1 MKLKSFVTAT
11 LALGLLSTVGA
22 ALPSHEASADSNN
35 GYKEMT
41 VDGYHTVPYTISVD
55 GITALHRT
63 YFIFPENKNVLYQ
76 EIDSKVKLYQEIDS
90 KVKNELASQR
100 GVTTEKIN
108 NAQTAT
114 YTLTLNDGNKKVV
127 NLKKNDDAKNSID
140 PSTIKQIQ
148 IVVK

>member
-1 MKLKSFVTAT
+1 M
-11 LALGLLSTVGA
+11 
-22 ALPSHEASADSNN
+22 N
-35 GYKEMT
+35 
-41 VDGYHTVPYTISVD
+41 GYHTVPYTISVD

-63 YFIFPENKNVLYQ
+63 YFVFPENKKVLYQ
-76 EIDSKVKLYQEIDS
+76 EIDSKVKNQ
-90 KVKNELASQR
+90 LASQR

>member
-41 VDGYHTVPYTISVD
+41 MDGYHTVPYTISVD

-63 YFIFPENKNVLYQ
+63 YFVFPENKKVLYQ
-76 EIDSKVKLYQEIDS
+76 EID
-90 KVKNELASQR
+90 NELASQR

-127 NLKKNDDAKNSID
+127 NLKKNDDAKNLID

>member
-63 YFIFPENKNVLYQ
+63 YFIFPENKMFFIKKLT
-76 EIDSKVKLYQEIDS
+76 VK
-90 KVKNELASQR
+90 
-100 GVTTEKIN
+100 
-108 NAQTAT
+108 
-114 YTLTLNDGNKKVV
+114 
-127 NLKKNDDAKNSID
+127 
-140 PSTIKQIQ
+140 
-148 IVVK
+148 

>member
-35 GYKEMT
+35 GYKELTM
-41 VDGYHTVPYTISVD
+41 DGKHTVPYTISVD

-63 YFIFPENKNVLYQ
+63 YFVFPENK
-76 EIDSKVKLYQEIDS
+76 KVLYQEIDS

-127 NLKKNDDAKNSID
+127 NLKKMTTLK
-140 PSTIKQIQ
+140 IQ
-148 IVVK
+148 LIQVQSNRYKL

>member
-55 GITALHRT
+55 GITVLLH
-63 YFIFPENKNVLYQ
+63 YIE
-76 EIDSKVKLYQEIDS
+76 
-90 KVKNELASQR
+90 
-100 GVTTEKIN
+100 
-108 NAQTAT
+108 
-114 YTLTLNDGNKKVV
+114 LTLSSQKIKMFFIKK
-127 NLKKNDDAKNSID
+127 L
-140 PSTIKQIQ
+140 T
-148 IVVK
+148 VK

>member
-76 EIDSKVKLYQEIDS
+76 EIDSKVK
-90 KVKNELASQR
+90 NELASQR

-127 NLKKNDDAKNSID
+127 NLKKMTTLKIQSIQVQ
-140 PSTIKQIQ
+140 SNRYKL
-148 IVVK
+148 

>member
-35 GYKEMT
+35 GYKELTM
-41 VDGYHTVPYTISVD
+41 DGKHTVPYTISVD

-63 YFIFPENKNVLYQ
+63 YFVFPENK
-76 EIDSKVKLYQEIDS
+76 KVLYQEIDS
-90 KVKNELASQR
+90 KVKNELAPQR

>member
-35 GYKEMT
+35 GYKELTM
-41 VDGYHTVPYTISVD
+41 DGKHTVPYTISVD

-63 YFIFPENKNVLYQ
+63 YFVFPENK
-76 EIDSKVKLYQEIDS
+76 KVLYQEIDS

-114 YTLTLNDGNKKVV
+114 YTLTLNDGNKSSESKE
-127 NLKKNDDAKNSID
+127 NDDAKNSID

>member
-22 ALPSHEASADSNN
+22 ALPSHKASADSNN

-41 VDGYHTVPYTISVD
+41 MDGYHTVPYTISVD
-55 GITALHRT
+55 GITELHRT
-63 YFIFPENKNVLYQ
+63 YFVFPENKKVLYQ
-76 EIDSKVKLYQEIDS
+76 EIDSKVKNQ
-90 KVKNELASQR
+90 LASQR

>member
-41 VDGYHTVPYTISVD
+41 MDGYHTVPYTISVD

-63 YFIFPENKNVLYQ
+63 YFVFPENK
-76 EIDSKVKLYQEIDS
+76 KVLYQEIDS

-127 NLKKNDDAKNSID
+127 NLKKMTTLK
-140 PSTIKQIQ
+140 IQ
-148 IVVK
+148 LIQVQSNKYKL

>member
-41 VDGYHTVPYTISVD
+41 MDGYHTVPYTISVD

-63 YFIFPENKNVLYQ
+63 YFVFPENKKVLYQ
-76 EIDSKVKLYQEIDS
+76 EIDSKVKNQ
-90 KVKNELASQR
+90 LASQR

-127 NLKKNDDAKNSID
+127 NLKKMTTLK
-140 PSTIKQIQ
+140 IQ
-148 IVVK
+148 LIQVQSNKYKL

>member
-35 GYKEMT
+35 GYKELTM
-41 VDGYHTVPYTISVD
+41 DGKHTVPYTISVD
-55 GITALHRT
+55 GITA
-63 YFIFPENKNVLYQ
+63 F
-76 EIDSKVKLYQEIDS
+76 
-90 KVKNELASQR
+90 
-100 GVTTEKIN
+100 
-108 NAQTAT
+108 
-114 YTLTLNDGNKKVV
+114 TLNDGNKKVV

>member
-76 EIDSKVKLYQEIDS
+76 EIDSKVK
-90 KVKNELASQR
+90 NELASQR
-100 GVTTEKIN
+100 GVTTEKKIM
-108 NAQTAT
+108 
-114 YTLTLNDGNKKVV
+114 
-127 NLKKNDDAKNSID
+127 
-140 PSTIKQIQ
+140 PKQQLIRLL
-148 IVVK
+148 

>member
-55 GITALHRT
+55 GITALHQT
-63 YFIFPENKNVLYQ
+63 YFIFPENKNV
-76 EIDSKVKLYQEIDS
+76 LYQEIDS

>member
-41 VDGYHTVPYTISVD
+41 MDGYHTVPYTISVD

-63 YFIFPENKNVLYQ
+63 YFVFPENK
-76 EIDSKVKLYQEIDS
+76 KVLYQEIDS

-127 NLKKNDDAKNSID
+127 NLKKMTMLK
-140 PSTIKQIQ
+140 IQ
-148 IVVK
+148 LIQVQSNKYKL